1 MTTNPNEY
9 YLVARERAADAMNE
23 AEQWRL
29 RQAIRRSNQ
38 PSPEES
44 AMWVGLRRLILKFR
58 ATRSADVQQPSPSR
72 LSSQRG

>member
-1 MTTNPNEY
+1 MTINYYEC
-9 YLVARERAADAMNE
+9 YLVGRERAVDAMHE

-29 RQAIRRSNQ
+29 RRAIRRSSQ

-44 AMWVGLRRLILKFR
+44 AMWMGLRRLILRFR